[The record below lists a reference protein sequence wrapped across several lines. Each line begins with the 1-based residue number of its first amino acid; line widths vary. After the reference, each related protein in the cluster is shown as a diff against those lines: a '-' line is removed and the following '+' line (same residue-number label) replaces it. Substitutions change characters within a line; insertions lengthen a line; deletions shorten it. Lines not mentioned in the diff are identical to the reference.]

1 MSNFV
6 DKPLMLVCLS
16 DKVLIGHRLGG
27 KQMKINEIISKLNQ
41 SIEELDLVSARQY
54 IEQNMEALNANKSLL
69 KNNARV
75 LLDFFTNIS
84 ETGIQPL
91 NRQELS
97 AIHSINTYAARF
109 DLRGLKLF
117 IKGKENL
124 LLRADASQYLNADA
138 KIILEGMG
146 AIEKSGQK

>member
-1 MSNFV
+1 MN
-6 DKPLMLVCLS
+6 
-16 DKVLIGHRLGG
+16 
-27 KQMKINEIISKLNQ
+27 INEIINKLNQ

-54 IEQNMEALNANKSLL
+54 IEQNIEALNSNKSLL

-75 LLDFFTNIS
+75 LLDFFTNITA
-84 ETGIQPL
+84 TGIQTL

-97 AIHSINTYAARF
+97 AIHSINTYAGRF
-109 DLRGLKLF
+109 DLQGLKLF
-117 IKGKENL
+117 IKGKENW

>member
-16 DKVLIGHRLGG
+16 DKVLIGYRLGG

-54 IEQNMEALNANKSLL
+54 IEQNMEALNTNKSLL

>member
-1 MSNFV
+1 MN
-6 DKPLMLVCLS
+6 
-16 DKVLIGHRLGG
+16 
-27 KQMKINEIISKLNQ
+27 INEIINKLNQ

-54 IEQNMEALNANKSLL
+54 IEQNIEALNANKSLL

-75 LLDFFTNIS
+75 LLDFFTKIT
-84 ETGIQPL
+84 ETGVQPL

-146 AIEKSGQK
+146 AIEKSGQKKC